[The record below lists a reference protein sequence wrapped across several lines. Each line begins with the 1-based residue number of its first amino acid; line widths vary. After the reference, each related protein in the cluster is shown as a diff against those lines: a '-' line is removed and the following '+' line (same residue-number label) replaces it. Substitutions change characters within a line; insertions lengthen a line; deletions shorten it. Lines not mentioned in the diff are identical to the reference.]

1 MTVPRTGAALCS
13 FKNQYLLSFG
23 GRIDQKNIVDVIE
36 VYDIKKNAW

>member
-13 FKNQYLLSFG
+13 FKNQYLFSFG